1 MRSAQCSKDVTPQV
15 LNTVGLSIGIIG
27 VLFIFIWGLPQP
39 NLESGI
45 SLGLEDNT
53 PIDET
58 GRTVADHN
66 RETDARRK
74 RNLVMSR
81 VGLGLVLIGFACQIW
96 ATWA

>member
-1 MRSAQCSKDVTPQV
+1 LFKDVTPQV

-27 VLFIFIWGLPQP
+27 VLFIFIWGPPQP